1 MVNQAKIT
9 KYRTSASKGTEV
21 FHIVLDRTP
30 FYGESGGQVGD
41 KGVLIS
47 GSETI
52 HIIDT
57 KKEND
62 LIIHI
67 TEALPSDVN
76 APVVA
81 SVNENLRNATSCNH
95 SAVHLMHAALH
106 RIVGKHALQKGQD
119 VNDQR
124 LRFDFSHFQKLTDE
138 ELNAIE
144 AMVNDKIRD
153 NIVLEEHRNMPIED
167 ARNLGAMM
175 LFGEKYGEFVR
186 VVSFD
191 QSFSTELCGGTHVS
205 QTGNIGLFKI
215 VSESAVAAG
224 VRRIEAVTSAKAQEM
239 VDAQIKILDD
249 IKELLRNPASPV
261 KAVHDM
267 IEENKNFRKEI
278 EQLQTKLAAFLKSEL
293 KSGFAQGDGFSYL
306 VSEVNLSDAKAVKD
320 LAYQLEKETGN
331 TVIVFGSVNEGKPL
345 ITVIVSEN
353 LTARFHAGQMVKT
366 LAANIKGGGGGQPFF
381 ATAGGSDAS
390 GLSNALR
397 QAKELLTGA

>member
-1 MVNQAKIT
+1 
-9 KYRTSASKGTEV
+9 
-21 FHIVLDRTP
+21 
-30 FYGESGGQVGD
+30 
-41 KGVLIS
+41 
-47 GSETI
+47 
-52 HIIDT
+52 
-57 KKEND
+57 
-62 LIIHI
+62 
-67 TEALPSDVN
+67 
-76 APVVA
+76 
-81 SVNENLRNATSCNH
+81 
-95 SAVHLMHAALH
+95 
-106 RIVGKHALQKGQD
+106 
-119 VNDQR
+119 
-124 LRFDFSHFQKLTDE
+124 
-138 ELNAIE
+138 
-144 AMVNDKIRD
+144 
-153 NIVLEEHRNMPIED
+153 
-167 ARNLGAMM
+167 
-175 LFGEKYGEFVR
+175 EKYGEFVR